1 MQNMEKK
8 IRFSEQQTPS
18 KILYG
23 AVIAI
28 LIFSAVIVG
37 LVATNNRDGG
47 GGEPPVESGQVQE
60 TPNEEQ
66 PSVDTEKKPVVYTAP
81 VAGALITEHSL
92 TVPVFS
98 ETLGEWR
105 VHTGVDIEC
114 AEGTPVYATAAGTVT
129 GVYLDPMM
137 GMTVEI
143 THESDVVS
151 IYSNLERTLPE
162 GIEIGK
168 SVEGGTLIG
177 TVGDTS
183 VRELGKD
190 AHLHFGMRT
199 KGVHVNPLDYFS
211 DEIKKA
217 AFGIDPK

>member
-1 MQNMEKK
+1 MENMEKK
-8 IRFSEQQTPS
+8 IRFSEQPTTS

-23 AVIAI
+23 VVIAI
-28 LIFSAVIVG
+28 LVFSAVIVG
-37 LVATNNRDGG
+37 LVATNNRDTADNQ
-47 GGEPPVESGQVQE
+47 PPIDNGQV
-60 TPNEEQ
+60 EQ
-66 PSVDTEKKPVVYTAP
+66 PPAEQPPASNDNKPVAYTAP
-81 VAGALITEHSL
+81 VSGTIVTEHSL

-114 AEGTPVYATAAGTVT
+114 AEGTAVYSTAAGTVT

-143 THESDVVS
+143 THEDEVVS
-151 IYSNLERTLPE
+151 IYSNLERTLAE
-162 GIEIGK
+162 GIEVGK
-168 SVEGGTLIG
+168 VIEGGEMIG

-183 VRELGKD
+183 LRELGKD
-190 AHLHFGMRT
+190 AHLHFGIRA
-199 KGVHVNPLDYFS
+199 KGVNVNPLDYLS

-217 AFGIDPK
+217 AFGIDPA